1 MHHAHL
7 LIGSYDWAS
16 KHIKEL
22 QGEGDV
28 DTRVFR
34 FERMTIADVRAFIY
48 EAGLRPVEKSYR
60 TLVLQSDSLLH
71 EAQNALLKI
80 FEDPNPNT
88 QFYVILPRKDMLLP
102 TLASRFNLMAVEE
115 SVVDS
120 TSFSQFLKASYADRL
135 IEIPKRL
142 EAEDILWVE
151 NIMKG
156 IEKYAQSTQDS
167 ELMKSIIK
175 SVSYIRGAGSSKK
188 MLLEH
193 LALTLPK

>member
-22 QGEGDV
+22 QESAQV

-34 FERMTIADVRAFIY
+34 YERMSIADVRAFIY
-48 EAGLRPVEKSYR
+48 EAGLRPVEKTYR
-60 TLVLQSDSLLH
+60 TLILQSDSLLH
-71 EAQNALLKI
+71 EAQNALLKV

-102 TLASRFNLMAVEE
+102 TLASRFNLLAIEDIDTDA
-115 SVVDS
+115 S
-120 TSFSQFLKASYADRL
+120 SFSQFLEASYADRL
-135 IEIPKRL
+135 LEIPKRL
-142 EAEDILWVE
+142 DAEDTRWVE
-151 NIMKG
+151 SILTG
-156 IEKYAQSTQDS
+156 IEKYSEKKQDV
-167 ELMKSIIK
+167 ELMKAVLK
-175 SVSYIRGAGSSKK
+175 TTSYIRSSGSSKK

-193 LALTLPK
+193 LALTLSK